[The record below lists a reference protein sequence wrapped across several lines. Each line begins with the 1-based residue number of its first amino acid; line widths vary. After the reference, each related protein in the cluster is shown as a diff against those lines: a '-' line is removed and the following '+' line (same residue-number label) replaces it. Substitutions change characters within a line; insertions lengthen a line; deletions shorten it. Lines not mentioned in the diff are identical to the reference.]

1 MKLLCIGGLA
11 LLTITSIS
19 CSKKD
24 SGSSHTV
31 TVRLTDNPYDAEEVN
46 VDIRSVQLKYND
58 DENTNDDGWYSIDTD
73 DKVYNLLALQN
84 DVNVVLATGPYPYN
98 RIHEIR
104 LLLGDSNSIK
114 IGNVLY
120 PLTVPS
126 GNSSGFKIKVDK
138 DLSQPLTDILLDFDA
153 GLSVHETGDG
163 KYMLRPVLHLK

>member
-1 MKLLCIGGLA
+1 MHWWPCFTDDNVDILF
-11 LLTITSIS
+11 
-19 CSKKD
+19 KKD